1 MDLLIRKG
9 VPLWVVL
16 KIIGYTLPFIFSFTV
31 PMAALVA
38 TLVAFGRMAQNQ
50 EILALKALGV
60 SVRRAA
66 AGPLIG
72 ASLLALFLFWF
83 NNWVV
88 PEANHRL
95 KATLFEVG
103 RKKPT
108 AQIKPKL
115 FTRIE
120 DFLIYVEE
128 KDDRTSEI
136 FGVKIEDLR
145 HTPPRTVLA
154 ERGRLAWSGD
164 TALLFFLKNG
174 EVHEPAGREGYRVIG
189 FEEYTLKIPVNPEL
203 AESERRYRTY
213 KERLL
218 PRLLKDIRE
227 RREKLKEAPDPG
239 ARKALRVSLARLE
252 AELWKRFVLPV
263 AAVVLILVGVPIAV
277 MTRRG
282 GYGTAFG
289 VSFFIFVL
297 YYIMLVGGEELSRR
311 GFVPSWSLWAPNL
324 FFLIV
329 GFALLRREER

>member
-16 KIIGYTLPFIFSFTV
+16 KIVGYTLPFIFSFTV

-66 AGPLIG
+66 AGPIIG

-95 KATLFEVG
+95 KATLFDIG

-145 HTPPRTVLA
+145 ATPPRTVIA
-154 ERGRLAWSGD
+154 ERGKVLWSGD
-164 TALLFFLKNG
+164 TAMVFFLKNG
-174 EVHEPAGREGYRVIG
+174 EVHEAGGREGYRVIK
-189 FEEYTLKIPVNPEL
+189 FREYTLKIPVNPEI
-203 AESERRYRTY
+203 AQSERRFRTQ
-213 KERLL
+213 KEKPL
-218 PRLLKDIRE
+218 PMLLKDIRE
-227 RREKLKEAPDPG
+227 RRAKLKDAQDPG
-239 ARKALRVSLARLE
+239 AVKALKVSVARLE

-263 AAVVLILVGVPIAV
+263 AAVALILVGVPIAV

-289 VSFFIFVL
+289 ISFFIFVL
-297 YYIMLVGGEELSRR
+297 YYIMLVGGEELSSR
-311 GFVPSWSLWAPNL
+311 GFVPTLALWVPNGF
-324 FFLIV
+324 FFLV
-329 GFALLRREER
+329 GLWLLRKEER